1 MVTTYSQNKT
11 LAQSK
16 ETKQSDTNNKLI
28 TTEKGLQQTITFL
41 WLNVRIKRAP
51 LVYSTFL
58 IFPQLNYFEFVLGV
72 KAINKTKIEIISKLR
87 SVDLNNG
94 GRILFYK

>member
-41 WLNVRIKRAP
+41 WLNIRIKKGNTR
-51 LVYSTFL
+51 VFYFL
-58 IFPQLNYFEFVLGV
+58 IFPQLNYFELALGV

>member
-41 WLNVRIKRAP
+41 
-51 LVYSTFL
+51 
-58 IFPQLNYFEFVLGV
+58 
-72 KAINKTKIEIISKLR
+72 
-87 SVDLNNG
+87 
-94 GRILFYK
+94 